1 MYYIKRRIRTILNN
15 LLDLASS
22 LVELKSLK
30 SVFLVRE
37 AEVKLRFP
45 YLTTFLMT
53 LKVAVKLAFLYM
65 LLNAVTIDH
74 GLARYISKDLV
85 FKIYLVFAIVRYL
98 YYLIGIVDSL
108 ISDESFIIKHL
119 KNRMKTTSVDLCNI
133 ETHRK
138 RVLLWGDQY
147 ISKDKIKD
155 V

>member
-1 MYYIKRRIRTILNN
+1 MQYIKRRIRVILNN

-22 LVELKSLK
+22 LIELKTLK

-53 LKVAVKLAFLYM
+53 LKVAIQLSILYM
-65 LLNAVTIDH
+65 LLNALCFEH
-74 GLARYISKDLV
+74 GLLKYLNKDMV
-85 FKIYLVFAIVRYL
+85 FKIYLVFAIARYV
-98 YYLIGIVDSL
+98 YYLIGIMDSL
-108 ISDESFIIKHL
+108 ISDESYIIKHL
-119 KNRMKTTSVDLCNI
+119 KKRMKTSETDLCSI
-133 ETHRK
+133 EAHRK
-138 RVLLWGDQY
+138 RVLHWGDQY